1 MKNVDIKPVK
11 YSNDW
16 WKMRAA
22 LVYAN
27 NPKLREK
34 QFVSCGTPRTPT
46 MFARTLK

>member
-1 MKNVDIKPVK
+1 MKNLDVKPVK

-22 LVYAN
+22 LVYAA
-27 NPKLREK
+27 NPKLRDK
-34 QFVSCGTPRTPT
+34 QFISSATPRIPT